1 MDDKKNSFLSH
12 LEELRKRLIICAIA
26 VGIGFLSSYG
36 FSKQIF
42 AFLINPLVTVLPKD
56 DKLIFTAL
64 PEAFYTYIKVS
75 LITGVLLASPV
86 IFYQIWKFIAPGL
99 YKNEK
104 KYIIPFVIA
113 ASFFFG
119 LGASFAYFVVFPY
132 AFSFFIS
139 FSSGSIKALP
149 SIKEYLTFSTKLL
162 LAFGAVF
169 ELPVITFFLSRMGI
183 LNAAILRKQRKYAI
197 LIIFLASAILTPPD
211 VFTQILMS
219 GPMILLYELSIFIA
233 HIFGKKPPVTE

>member
-1 MDDKKNSFLSH
+1 MDDNKSPFLSH

-42 AFLINPLVTVLPKD
+42 SFLIDPLITVLPKD
-56 DKLIFTAL
+56 EKLIFTAL
-64 PEAFYTYIKVS
+64 PEAFYTYMKVS
-75 LITGVLLASPV
+75 LIAGLLLASPV
-86 IFYQIWKFIAPGL
+86 IFYQIWKFITPGL

-104 KYIIPFVIA
+104 KYVIPFVIV
-113 ASFFFG
+113 ASFFFL

-149 SIKEYLTFSTKLL
+149 SIKEYLAFSTKLL
-162 LAFGAVF
+162 LAFGIVF
-169 ELPVITFFLSRMGI
+169 ELPVITFFLAKMGI
-183 LNAAILRKQRKYAI
+183 LNAAILKKQRKYSI
-197 LIIFLASAILTPPD
+197 LIIFIVSAILTPPD

-219 GPMILLYELSIFIA
+219 VPMILLYELSIFIA
-233 HIFGKKPPVTE
+233 HIFGEKPSVTE